1 MPACPGAVREFWLAA
16 REHYCGSQA
25 CPCEGTIVAGVDPG
39 GLFEGVGAPK
49 DRRRV
54 LDQAP
59 VGAGGSVT
67 PMGRVYLTCDR
78 CSKTVDLGLDRS
90 NPDPIFMVGYCR
102 SCSEFLLRQELNGGH
117 QRRLDSTV
125 LIRFGSPSQAE
136 AKPGQPKVLVGA

>member
-1 MPACPGAVREFWLAA
+1 M
-16 REHYCGSQA
+16 
-25 CPCEGTIVAGVDPG
+25 
-39 GLFEGVGAPK
+39 
-49 DRRRV
+49 
-54 LDQAP
+54 
-59 VGAGGSVT
+59 T

-125 LIRFGSPSQAE
+125 LIRSGSPSQAE